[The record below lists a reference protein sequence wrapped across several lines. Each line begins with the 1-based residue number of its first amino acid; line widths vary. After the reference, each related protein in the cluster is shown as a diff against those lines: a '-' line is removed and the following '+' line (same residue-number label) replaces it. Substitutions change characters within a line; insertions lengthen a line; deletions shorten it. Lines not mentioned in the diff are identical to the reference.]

1 MAKSDVQSARKLLA
15 ANWKM
20 NLDLP
25 GARVL
30 ATEVVHTL
38 EQELRTSLPIV
49 LAPAFPLLQAVHH
62 LTKDHPRFG
71 LAGQDI
77 SANAPGAFTGE
88 VSGAMLN
95 SLGCK
100 YVIIGH
106 SERRQYHREGEALL
120 NQKIQQATATGL
132 RPIYCLGE
140 TLEERESGN
149 QNRVVTAQLEAVL
162 PALSTGPHPA
172 IVAYE
177 PVWAIGTGR
186 TASPEQAQEMHALL
200 RGLLTQAWGGD
211 RANAASL
218 LYGGSVNAAN
228 AATLFAQPDVDG
240 GLVGGASLKARE
252 FANIA
257 LALANA

>member
-1 MAKSDVQSARKLLA
+1 MAKSDMNSARKLLA

-20 NLDLP
+20 NLDLQ

-38 EQELRTSLPIV
+38 EQELRTPLPIV

-62 LTKDHPRFG
+62 LTKDHARFG
-71 LAGQDI
+71 LAAQDL
-77 SANAPGAFTGE
+77 SSHAKGAYTGE
-88 VSGAMLN
+88 VAGTMLH
-95 SLGCK
+95 SVGCR

-106 SERRQYHREGEALL
+106 SERRQYYKETEALL
-120 NQKIQQATATGL
+120 ALKIEQARLSGL
-132 RPIYCLGE
+132 TPIFCLGE
-140 TLEERESGN
+140 TLENREAGA
-149 QNRVVTAQLEAVL
+149 QKDVVTAQLKAVM
-162 PALSTGPHPA
+162 PALADIPGQ
-172 IVAYE
+172 IILAYE

-200 RGLLTQAWGGD
+200 RGLLNKALGSE
-211 RANAASL
+211 RAENTPL
-218 LYGGSVNAAN
+218 LYGGSLNATNAAP
-228 AATLFAQPDVDG
+228 LFAQPDVDG

-252 FANIA
+252 FAHIA